1 MGITTPVL
9 VSLIMMLTIANLRQM
24 LKKLDDV
31 GFIRSFVQAKSMPFH
46 VLLQLVLIA
55 GALFY

>member
-9 VSLIMMLTIANLRQM
+9 VSLIMMLTISNLRQM

-31 GFIRSFVQAKSMPFH
+31 GFIRSFVQAKSMPLH